1 MANNFNKTVPR
12 VAVGAFYNQED
23 CDITLSV
30 NSAKESGH
38 DFLILPITHPNYKR
52 FFFGQINNI
61 NNKDKQYMEEWR
73 KGHPLLKDDL
83 IIKNNGSPFIL
94 LKLFIKIHD

>member
-30 NSAKESGH
+30 TSAKETGH
-38 DFLILPITHPNYKR
+38 DFIILPITNSNYKR
-52 FFFGQINNI
+52 FSFDQINDHTI
-61 NNKDKQYMEEWR
+61 NKDKQCMEEWR
-73 KGHPLLKDDL
+73 KGRPFSRDDL
-83 IIKNNGSPFIL
+83 IIKNNG
-94 LKLFIKIHD
+94 